1 MTVETALARAA
12 APAVGAGVRGVYRRI
27 RPDVSLPALRAH
39 AEELAEGV
47 RRRERS
53 RLDHLGVTAG
63 EEIPRTLRIT
73 APHGDLSG
81 ADRITDLGGHL
92 AESSARR
99 LLILGDPGS
108 GKTVAAA
115 HLVLQLLARRPD
127 DADRPAPVP
136 VRVDASSWD
145 PEHESLTWFLVR
157 RLVADHRLHGRVAA
171 ELLAADLILP
181 VLDGLDEI
189 PAAPTP
195 SAAPKSAGFFA
206 TDTDAPGLG
215 PAAAESSGAARTTRE
230 ARTAEGPSAVN
241 AAAGVGASD
250 AEGTQGGAAA
260 DGMDAADAVDGADG
274 AEGAD
279 AVGGADG
286 VKGAARVD
294 RADGADAEGGAG
306 ALDTASGAGRL
317 DYPMRDRG
325 GPARALERINEPHWR
340 GRPLVVLCRRAEYR
354 ACGGSVFAMPVAELR
369 ELRVVEIE
377 AQLRRCC
384 VLTNGDPAQWDPVF
398 EQLAEWPRGVL
409 AGALG
414 APGRLTPAVH
424 LLRVGGRAAA
434 EQLAGCVDA
443 DAVDALLFASLIDTA
458 VAGEPPTRR
467 AGKPRYS
474 SAQVHAWLRTLARH
488 GAPGHAAGT
497 IALGEIWRMAG
508 ARCRVLHAIVFAM
521 LGVLVLQGYS
531 LLTGP
536 LLRVILGGEGYAA
549 TTMFLRAQEPWSIGA
564 WWGFAAV
571 GGVIAAVRPWSAV
584 PRYRTVLPARWAEIG
599 LAAGLVGAT
608 VSLGLLAVIPSA
620 NTEGSS
626 GFELPFVL
634 TLVLGSVLACRQAVA
649 RRAPGSSAAQSI
661 SAQVA
666 AAGLVFGAFVLCE
679 RLLSILRVVDVNEL
693 RALLW
698 APLQGARIWCP
709 TAFLCAALSL
719 LVVALGK
726 WAPGHRPDE
735 LRLRRSGIRYWTP
748 FLAVGLWLVATV
760 PTHTDPGALA
770 VLEVGWFLLVA
781 WVVTGGGPW
790 TAALLRYGCAR
801 LIFARGSEFTAH
813 PAAFLAWCRRTG
825 LLRVTGTTFT
835 FRQDSFRRWLLDVPP
850 PSDRG

>member
-12 APAVGAGVRGVYRRI
+12 APALGAGVRGVYLRI

-73 APHGDLSG
+73 ARHGDLSG
-81 ADRITDLGGHL
+81 PDRITDLGGYL
-92 AESSARR
+92 AESPAGR
-99 LLILGDPGS
+99 LLVLGDPGS

-115 HLVLQLLARRPD
+115 HLVLQLLARRTA
-127 DADRPAPVP
+127 DADRTAPVP

-195 SAAPKSAGFFA
+195 FAAPKSAGSIA
-206 TDTDAPGLG
+206 TDP
-215 PAAAESSGAARTTRE
+215 
-230 ARTAEGPSAVN
+230 
-241 AAAGVGASD
+241 
-250 AEGTQGGAAA
+250 
-260 DGMDAADAVDGADG
+260 
-274 AEGAD
+274 
-279 AVGGADG
+279 
-286 VKGAARVD
+286 
-294 RADGADAEGGAG
+294 DAEGGAG
-306 ALDTASGAGRL
+306 AVSAESAAGGPESVAATGASDAAGTPGAADHMGGAGALDAAGGAGRL
-317 DYPMRDRG
+317 DDPGRVRG
-325 GPARALERINEPHWR
+325 GPARALERINEPRWR

-354 ACGGSVFAMPVAELR
+354 AGGGSAFAMPVAELR

-384 VLTNGDPAQWDPVF
+384 ALTNGDPAQWDPVF
-398 EQLAEWPRGVL
+398 EQLAGRPRGVL

-414 APGRLTPAVH
+414 SPGRLTPAVH

-434 EQLAGCVDA
+434 ELLAGCADA

-488 GAPGHAAGT
+488 GTPGHAAGT

-536 LLRVILGGEGYAA
+536 LVRVVLGGESYAA

-564 WWGFAAV
+564 WWGIAAV
-571 GGVIAAVRPWSAV
+571 GGMIAAVRPWSAE

-608 VSLGLLAVIPSA
+608 VSLGLLALIPPSA
-620 NTEGSS
+620 AAGAQ

-634 TLVLGSVLACRQAVA
+634 TLVIASVLACWQAVA
-649 RRAPGSSAAQSI
+649 RRAPGPSAAQTI

-679 RLLSILRVVDVNEL
+679 RLLPILQIVDVNER

-709 TAFLCAALSL
+709 TAFLCAALTL

-813 PAAFLAWCRRTG
+813 PAAFLDWCRRTG

-835 FRQDSFRRWLLDVPP
+835 FRQDSFRRRLLDAPP

>member
-63 EEIPRTLRIT
+63 EEIPRTLRVT
-73 APHGDLSG
+73 ARHDDFPGP
-81 ADRITDLGGHL
+81 DRITDLGGYL
-92 AESSARR
+92 AESPARR

-115 HLVLQLLARRPD
+115 HLVLQLLARRP
-127 DADRPAPVP
+127 ADVDRIAPVP

-206 TDTDAPGLG
+206 TDSDAPGL
-215 PAAAESSGAARTTRE
+215 
-230 ARTAEGPSAVN
+230 
-241 AAAGVGASD
+241 
-250 AEGTQGGAAA
+250 
-260 DGMDAADAVDGADG
+260 
-274 AEGAD
+274 
-279 AVGGADG
+279 
-286 VKGAARVD
+286 
-294 RADGADAEGGAG
+294 
-306 ALDTASGAGRL
+306 
-317 DYPMRDRG
+317 
-325 GPARALERINEPHWR
+325 GPARALERINEPQWR

-354 ACGGSVFAMPVAELR
+354 AAGGSVFAMPVAELR

-384 VLTNGDPAQWDPVF
+384 VLTNGDPAKWDPVF
-398 EQLAEWPRGVL
+398 EQLAAWPRGVL
-409 AGALG
+409 AGALS

-536 LLRVILGGEGYAA
+536 LLRVILGGESYAA

-571 GGVIAAVRPWSAV
+571 GGVIAAVRPWSAE

-620 NTEGSS
+620 NAEGPS
-626 GFELPFVL
+626 GSELPFVL

-666 AAGLVFGAFVLCE
+666 AAGLVFGVFVLCE
-679 RLLSILRVVDVNEL
+679 RLLSILRIVDVNEL
-693 RALLW
+693 RALLR

-709 TAFLCAALSL
+709 TAFLCAALTL

-748 FLAVGLWLVATV
+748 FLAVGLWFVATV

-801 LIFARGSEFTAH
+801 LIFARGSEFTAQ